1 MPLRNRKNLGL
12 GGLELQ
18 LTLNHLGEIKRTLV
32 QVLEKID
39 DTETQLGSEVYGVAR
54 SVYSV
59 MKSPVTVPGLNE
71 QKSRLGQ
78 RFARKASRPDV
89 STTAPEKAA

>member
-1 MPLRNRKNLGL
+1 M
-12 GGLELQ
+12 
-18 LTLNHLGEIKRTLV
+18 V
-32 QVLEKID
+32 QVLEKND

-59 MKSPVTVPGLNE
+59 MKLPVTVPGLNE